1 MPDLRRVFRK
11 PDPNFFTDVTFKLP
25 TFIVQTLTEHAQE
38 LGEHPDVYMRRAV
51 VLRQRMRH
59 GTYVPLS
66 DAAYA
71 KLMAIHEA
79 TGVSY
84 ETLMT
89 GWLEAAIDARHAAL
103 PPHAPQD

>member
-1 MPDLRRVFRK
+1 MPDLTRIFRK

-25 TFIVQTLTEHAQE
+25 RFIVQSLTEHAQE

-51 VLRQRMRH
+51 VLRRRMRC
-59 GTYVPLS
+59 GVYAPLS
-66 DAAYA
+66 DAYHA
-71 KLMAIHEA
+71 KLMAIHEQ

-89 GWLEAAIDARHAAL
+89 GWLEAAIDAHHAAL
-103 PPHAPQD
+103 PPRDPQD